1 MGITGLLPFLEKA
14 STKGNISQFAGGT
27 VAIDTYC
34 WLHKGAFSCAEK
46 LALGQPTDAYVTY
59 CMRFV
64 NMLLGN
70 NIKPILVFDGCHLPA
85 KKDTESKRREL
96 RDKNRKK
103 AAELIRLG
111 QVADGKNLLRRSID
125 ISHEMA
131 LNLIKACHERN
142 IDCIVAPYEADSQLA
157 YLNISGIA
165 DVIITEDSDLT
176 LFGCKKI
183 FFKMDVAGNGV
194 LVEQDRFHLAMGVR
208 SEHFSMDKF
217 RYMCILSGCD
227 YLPSLPG
234 IGLVKACKFINKTA
248 ETDMH
253 KALTRLSSYLN
264 MKSLDVSIEYRDA
277 FLRADVTFKHQLV
290 FCPFKRKQVRLTPP
304 TTDVTPEQLHYA
316 GKEMPDDLAWQ
327 LAIGNY
333 DPMSLKKIHDYDP
346 DTYAS
351 GKSIT
356 RTNSWKA
363 APVVK
368 HDSIW
373 NTDFK
378 INKKPPKE
386 DKQTTLWPDTFGKV
400 TILKTSDIAR
410 PLTSPK
416 RSYEEVNEMEQ
427 EEMIKLY
434 TRNKSESN
442 KRSCSDVDVS
452 NLQLDTSGLEEREKS
467 PILVRRANPFAK
479 TTKSLEISPSLLDKG
494 KNRSKFRNLARFRP
508 TVVDNNI
515 LTESKFFAQTTDL
528 PKLPNF
534 KNCATANY
542 PATEKCYGLYQSADS
557 KAHTAEALEYDNYL
571 LSRTDDQQLECKEL
585 DIKNERRIPAVE
597 DRMETSQNHAVIQE
611 LCISESTYEE
621 TVTEMHGALPV
632 AEEESTSG
640 VNSLDIVYTDR
651 DIILPVNTRNSSI
664 ANGLKDLQPNY
675 TKPNLLQWKNT
686 KVNSS
691 TALLSIGVLN
701 SQNNGTLRAM
711 QGAAKTNRL
720 PRTRSVNKKFQPV
733 KRKSQVEQGQQ
744 CLLSSFGFQ
753 KKTGLQH

>member
-1 MGITGLLPFLEKA
+1 
-14 STKGNISQFAGGT
+14 
-27 VAIDTYC
+27 
-34 WLHKGAFSCAEK
+34 
-46 LALGQPTDAYVTY
+46 
-59 CMRFV
+59 MRFV

-131 LNLIKACHERN
+131 SNLIKACHERN

-183 FFKMDVAGNGV
+183 FFKMDVTGNGV

-234 IGLVKACKFINKTA
+234 IGLAKACKFINKTA

-290 FCPFKRKQVRLTPP
+290 FCPVQRRQVRLTPP
-304 TTDVTPEQLHYA
+304 PPNVTPEQLHFA

-363 APVVK
+363 ASIVK

-373 NTDFK
+373 NKNFK
-378 INKKPPKE
+378 IDKKPKKE

-400 TILKTSDIAR
+400 TVLKTSDIAR

-416 RSYEEVNEMEQ
+416 RSYEEVEEMEQ
-427 EEMIKLY
+427 EELIKLY
-434 TRNKSESN
+434 TRNESENNN
-442 KRSCSDVDVS
+442 KRSCSSVDVS
-452 NLQLDTSGLEEREKS
+452 KLQLDTYGSEEREKS

-479 TTKSLEISPSLLDKG
+479 STKSLEISPSLLDKG

-508 TVVDNNI
+508 TVVDNNV
-515 LTESKFFAQTTDL
+515 LTQSKFFPQTTDL
-528 PKLPNF
+528 PKEPNS
-534 KNCATANY
+534 KNCATANDHET
-542 PATEKCYGLYQSADS
+542 AQCNGMYQSADS
-557 KAHTAEALEYDNYL
+557 KAYKAEALEYDNHL
-571 LSRTDDQQLECKEL
+571 PLRTDEQQLECKEL
-585 DIKNERRIPAVE
+585 DIKNENRICTVE
-597 DRMETSQNHAVIQE
+597 DGMKTSQNHAVKE
-611 LCISESTYEE
+611 ESYISDSTYEE
-621 TVTEMHGALPV
+621 TATEIHGALLV
-632 AEEESTSG
+632 TTDESTSS
-640 VNSLDIVYTDR
+640 VHSLDIIYNDKES
-651 DIILPVNTRNSSI
+651 ILPMNTRNSVI
-664 ANGLKDLQPNY
+664 ANGLQDLQPNY
-675 TKPNLLQWKNT
+675 TKPNLLQWTNT

-701 SQNNGTLRAM
+701 SQSSGGTLRAM
-711 QGAAKTNRL
+711 QGAAKMNRL
-720 PRTRSVNKKFQPV
+720 PRTKSVNKKFQPV
-733 KRKSQVEQGQQ
+733 KRKTQVEQGQQ

>member
-479 TTKSLEISPSLLDKG
+479 TTKSLEISPSLLDK
-494 KNRSKFRNLARFRP
+494 
-508 TVVDNNI
+508 
-515 LTESKFFAQTTDL
+515 
-528 PKLPNF
+528 
-534 KNCATANY
+534 
-542 PATEKCYGLYQSADS
+542 
-557 KAHTAEALEYDNYL
+557 
-571 LSRTDDQQLECKEL
+571 DDQQLECKEL